1 MQKNGYISVIIPV
14 YNCERYIARC
24 LKSVSGQTY
33 TKLEII
39 LINDGSTDHTAEICR
54 DFAAVDSRIRYIEQQ
69 NRGVA
74 YTRKKGVEMAL
85 GQYVGF
91 VDADD
96 YIDADFYEK
105 MIFYM
110 ADVQLVT
117 SGYIVSERI
126 IFDELPEGIYQS
138 EEKREYL
145 YKNMLLFENKQ
156 CQGISSSLFTKLF
169 IAEKLKNVVQKTAMD
184 VSIGE
189 DVDIVF
195 RYILQCD
202 AVYISRVCSYHY
214 ELNVVSA
221 MHSVNKKYLS
231 NFNSLYLSLEEEFEK
246 SSYRDILIPKWN
258 KWVWQTIQRDT
269 PRFMGWDFEQDKQ
282 RVRYISPYINLLP
295 QKRIVLYGAGVVG
308 RDFYRLSQKIRDA
321 DIVLWVD
328 MNWENLQKEGL
339 PVYSTDEIAR
349 IDYDYILLAVK
360 ERKQADGIRKHL
372 YGLGVEEAVV
382 LWKSPIDTEV

>member
-14 YNCERYIARC
+14 YNCERYVARC
-24 LKSVSGQTY
+24 LKSVREQTY
-33 TKLEII
+33 EKLEII

-54 DFAAVDSRIRYIEQQ
+54 NFAVADSRIRYIEQQ

-74 YTRKKGVEMAL
+74 YTRKKGVELAL
-85 GQYVGF
+85 GQYIGF

-96 YIDADFYEK
+96 YIDTDFYEK
-105 MIFYM
+105 MILYM
-110 ADVQLVT
+110 SDMQLVT

-126 IFDELPEGIYQS
+126 IFDELPEGAYRS
-138 EEKREYL
+138 EERKKYL
-145 YKNMLLFENKQ
+145 YENMLLFENKQ
-156 CQGISSSLFTKLF
+156 CQGISSALFTKLF
-169 IAEKLKNVVQKTAMD
+169 MAEILKGVVQKTAMD
-184 VSIGE
+184 VFIGE

-214 ELNVVSA
+214 ELNGESA
-221 MHSVNKKYLS
+221 MHSVNKNYLH

-246 SSYRDILIPKWN
+246 SSYRDILMPKWN
-258 KWVWQTIQRDT
+258 RWVWQTLQRDT

-282 RVRYISPYINLLP
+282 RVRYISPYINLLS

-308 RDFYRLSQKIRDA
+308 RDFYRLYRKTQDV

-328 MNWENLQKEGL
+328 MNWKNLQKEGL
-339 PVYSTDEIAR
+339 PVYSAEKIAR
-349 IDYDYILLAVK
+349 VDYDYILLAVK
-360 ERKQADGIRKHL
+360 EQEQADGIRKHL
-372 YGLGVEEAVV
+372 RDSGVNETLI
-382 LWKSPIDTEV
+382 LWGRPIDTEI